1 MKINLGLE
9 AKTLLEDLQ
18 RRYPGRFGDGH
29 PVASGQGL
37 ACTAGAPEVF
47 FPQVHKPGQ
56 LRYERGSLMITSNL
70 SFSKWER
77 IFKDPKTTAA
87 AIDRLV
93 HHSIILELNLSS
105 YRLEHSTAHKEVQ
118 KEG

>member
-1 MKINLGLE
+1 MKIYSGGIRVDSVMG
-9 AKTLLEDLQ
+9 TLA
-18 RRYPGRFGDGH
+18 RRGKVWRALRGPPR
-29 PVASGQGL
+29 
-37 ACTAGAPEVF
+37 EVF

-56 LRYERGSLMITSNL
+56 LRYERGSLMITSNQ
-70 SFSKWER
+70 SFSKSER
-77 IFKDPKTTAA
+77 IFKEPMMTAA

-93 HHSIILELNLSS
+93 HHSIILELNFPS